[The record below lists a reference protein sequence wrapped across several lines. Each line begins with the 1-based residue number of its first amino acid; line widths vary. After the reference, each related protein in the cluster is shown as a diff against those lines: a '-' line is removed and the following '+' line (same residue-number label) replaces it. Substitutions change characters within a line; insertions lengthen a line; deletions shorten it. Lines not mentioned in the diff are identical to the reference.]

1 MQQNVGVPTA
11 THKKKYSSTKQNMI
25 GKYSENQVSASANI
39 NGKLINKRNKKI
51 LFTAKNKIK
60 RWNVV
65 EASRTVPSA
74 SPIH

>member
-1 MQQNVGVPTA
+1 
-11 THKKKYSSTKQNMI
+11 MI